1 MKLKHKIARPGYSNS
16 AFPMSPLNQN
26 AVYSNKI
33 WRIFFDEYAFDVEN
47 YDKSRNDQLSQM
59 TPEQLE
65 NVAQN
70 DTIFNNPTDWNKTQ
84 VAVDEP
90 GSIPYWSDGTIL
102 KTPIYAP
109 NTIAQDAGY
118 SVVNPVDAS
127 LNRSSD
133 DPRNVPVTS
142 IPPILSFTEG
152 RKKNL
157 VKSGQEARTNVQTY
171 KDMEGTQVSKAQ
183 YNQLMKTVQDQ
194 TKAQEEY
201 DAESERLVGLNSN
214 E

>member
-1 MKLKHKIARPGYSNS
+1 MKFKHKMSRPGYNNS

-26 AVYSNKI
+26 AVYSNKNMKNI
-33 WRIFFDEYAFDVEN
+33 FDEYAFDVEN

-59 TPEQLE
+59 TEEQLE

-70 DTIFNNPTDWNKTQ
+70 DTIFNQPTEWNKNQ

-90 GSIPYWSDGTIL
+90 GSIPNWSDGSTL
-102 KTPIYAP
+102 KTPIYPP
-109 NTIAQDAGY
+109 NTIAQDSGY

-127 LNRSSD
+127 LNRASD

-142 IPPILSFTEG
+142 IPPILGFNEG

-157 VKSGQEARTNVQTY
+157 VRGGKQARTSVQTY
-171 KDMEGTQVSKAQ
+171 KDMEGTQVSGAQ
-183 YNQLMKTVQDQ
+183 YNQLMKAVQDQ

-201 DAESERLVGLNSN
+201 DAETERLVGLNSN
-214 E
+214 